1 MADAYSFPV
10 LVELEENDTPRLK
23 NKLVKYFQS
32 KKSGGGD
39 CEVDYEHGSRTA
51 TLRFRTE
58 EDQKNVCRR
67 ETHQISLDKG
77 VLKMTVRLPADETT
91 AQETS
96 PEKFDKK
103 SEPIIVKTIMA
114 PPAEKKRRVHAPQK
128 FLESNQER
136 WSCLHISS
144 NTDIDINL
152 QGPAA
157 NVPVNNKQSSADE
170 VTPAAEVQ
178 GDAKHGDD
186 DTPDEELCSTMAVV
200 GNINETLSQEF
211 LEMLVEN
218 ILRGLKASDSESLS
232 QSYTLEIIPHIS
244 SAVVTFQSGKENT
257 NFMTRCPENKTFK
270 KNKLSVCSLEVTK
283 KVLAEDIQNL
293 SEDIIRLYFEN
304 EGGDVEDIVLNQ
316 VEQSAIITFKE
327 HQAVRNIL
335 KKNKHR
341 IRQEEISVYPFYE
354 SLGIALYGKDKPPL
368 KLPATI
374 SESIDDAMG
383 RYLNRNQ
390 SASATIHRDL
400 AKHFCKADFTNQS
413 TVYLS
418 PVSSLLHQKDAKVM
432 IKEWRDTV
440 KSAFAQAMSKF
451 RSLKFHPDSEAWQES
466 EEKLRQMLEKE
477 DVDLISEKASGDLFV
492 VGLVEQV
499 NRLEK
504 PLSEVLNKIAKRV
517 RREKSSITQEIKMSP
532 STFHILCQDGLQDK
546 LLQVYP
552 ELKISFKKDCQDLT
566 VTGLND
572 EIFAASKVMY
582 DAMFA
587 LKRQNLDIDQYVFD
601 LLKDEEQEEL
611 TNTLLISNGINAAFE
626 ISTHRV
632 QLLAVSE
639 RDLSSAEGHL
649 GRLLISHF
657 IDVEDSN
664 VLQKPEWKHLVSQL
678 EKANSKSC
686 RKIRINTTGQQ
697 AVVSGHRES
706 VMKVSEELDDF
717 LKQNAHVEEAVVVNH
732 NAIVE
737 YFKLDTSRLKT
748 FQDRVVMSYRKD
760 SISLSGS
767 RADVSN
773 CKTLVEE
780 LVSSVFFESL
790 KVAKAGAKKFF
801 KDKESMYVNSLLSE
815 THCLVQ
821 LVDEISVGQDDLA
834 HRQVPKPV
842 YQLQTP
848 DGVEIAVCKADM
860 CHYPVYAV
868 VNSSNQDLNLN
879 GGLGGALLKAAG
891 PQLQDECDKVI
902 NVRGPLKPGD
912 CVLTNAGG
920 QLWCKKVIHAIGPKF
935 DPAKPPKALALLRK
949 AVKESLELAEMH
961 NIISVALPVISRGQG
976 FPLNLC
982 AITIVKAAKEYCD
995 EKFDDNTLKK
1005 IHFVNNDDG
1014 AVQAMEAAVRQ
1025 EFGNHGVS
1033 HSQQTPQTKAIK
1045 APLGSDPNCLGQVK
1059 TKEGLEIILVKG
1071 NIENAT
1077 TEVTVNTVFEDL
1089 ALNRGAVS
1097 NAILQEAGPT
1107 LQQLVKAKNA
1117 SGIVGEIIVTDG
1129 CKLKSKQVFHAV
1141 SPHWDKGQGTADK
1154 ILRGIFKDC
1163 MEKAE
1168 NTGLTSISFP
1178 AIGTGNLRFP
1188 KDLVVNLMLDE
1199 ILAFSSKKQPKHLKK
1214 VMIILYSG
1222 DAQTI
1227 QVFSKEFK
1235 KKFPNATVIPVS
1247 ASSPQ
1252 SQGPF
1257 SKVTSSSTMHETKMG
1272 SVAIQVVTGDITKE
1286 TTDVIV
1292 NSSNESFSLKSGV
1305 SKAILDAAG
1314 QAVETECQNLAAQSN
1329 PAMIMTQ
1336 PGNLKCKKILHL
1348 VGQTDPVKIK
1358 NTVKDALQMCVKNT
1372 YTSVSFPAIG
1382 TGQGSVQPGQVADA
1396 MLDAVIDVLNSNPS
1410 VPLKTIRIVIFQPP
1424 MLKDFYNSME
1434 ERAKI
1439 EASDTKEKGGFWGN
1453 IGSKIKSLF
1462 VGTADKPQKEGDFVI
1477 EALKVDP
1484 ACFHICG
1491 NSQTDVDSAKKWIND
1506 LISKELYSSN
1516 IQDNAIHSFS
1526 DADYK
1531 HLENIQ
1537 KTLGVSIRTE
1547 SKKGQASV
1555 TIEGLSKDVL
1565 EGSNVIHEMLRKARD
1580 KQVLEKNIELAGTVA
1595 DWQYQQQGFQFQS
1608 FDAMTNYNLEQA
1620 LENNQKT
1627 VKVTIKGQDYTV
1639 TMPSGPATDSQ
1650 GRTLNIKRIDKLK
1663 DDDIPEHW
1671 DAMPANTTCQAITI
1685 KAGTGEY
1692 DEVQNLFKASC
1703 NRTITKIE
1711 RIQNPGLWKSLQVKR
1726 RDMEQRNGH
1735 GNNVRRLFHGTCHTT
1750 VDWINEHGFNRS
1762 YAGRNA
1768 TYYGNG
1774 TYFAVNASYSAHDT
1788 YSKPNTNGE
1797 KFMYLCQVLTGD
1809 FSLGQQGM
1817 IVPPEKSTGSVQKY
1831 DSVVDN
1837 MSKPSMFVIFHD
1849 SQACPEYLITFK

>member
-1 MADAYSFPV
+1 M
-10 LVELEENDTPRLK
+10 
-23 NKLVKYFQS
+23 
-32 KKSGGGD
+32 
-39 CEVDYEHGSRTA
+39 
-51 TLRFRTE
+51 
-58 EDQKNVCRR
+58 
-67 ETHQISLDKG
+67 
-77 VLKMTVRLPADETT
+77 
-91 AQETS
+91 
-96 PEKFDKK
+96 
-103 SEPIIVKTIMA
+103 
-114 PPAEKKRRVHAPQK
+114 
-128 FLESNQER
+128 
-136 WSCLHISS
+136 
-144 NTDIDINL
+144 
-152 QGPAA
+152 
-157 NVPVNNKQSSADE
+157 
-170 VTPAAEVQ
+170 
-178 GDAKHGDD
+178 
-186 DTPDEELCSTMAVV
+186 
-200 GNINETLSQEF
+200 
-211 LEMLVEN
+211 
-218 ILRGLKASDSESLS
+218 
-232 QSYTLEIIPHIS
+232 
-244 SAVVTFQSGKENT
+244 
-257 NFMTRCPENKTFK
+257 
-270 KNKLSVCSLEVTK
+270 
-283 KVLAEDIQNL
+283 
-293 SEDIIRLYFEN
+293 
-304 EGGDVEDIVLNQ
+304 
-316 VEQSAIITFKE
+316 
-327 HQAVRNIL
+327 

-517 RREKSSITQEIKMSP
+517 RREKSSVTQEIKMSP

-601 LLKDEEQEEL
+601 LLKDEEQEDL

-1077 TEVTVNTVFEDL
+1077 VIWIFLLSFTKKSFE
-1089 ALNRGAVS
+1089 
-1097 NAILQEAGPT
+1097 
-1107 LQQLVKAKNA
+1107 
-1117 SGIVGEIIVTDG
+1117 
-1129 CKLKSKQVFHAV
+1129 
-1141 SPHWDKGQGTADK
+1141 
-1154 ILRGIFKDC
+1154 
-1163 MEKAE
+1163 
-1168 NTGLTSISFP
+1168 
-1178 AIGTGNLRFP
+1178 
-1188 KDLVVNLMLDE
+1188 
-1199 ILAFSSKKQPKHLKK
+1199 
-1214 VMIILYSG
+1214 
-1222 DAQTI
+1222 
-1227 QVFSKEFK
+1227 
-1235 KKFPNATVIPVS
+1235 
-1247 ASSPQ
+1247 
-1252 SQGPF
+1252 
-1257 SKVTSSSTMHETKMG
+1257 
-1272 SVAIQVVTGDITKE
+1272 
-1286 TTDVIV
+1286 
-1292 NSSNESFSLKSGV
+1292 
-1305 SKAILDAAG
+1305 
-1314 QAVETECQNLAAQSN
+1314 
-1329 PAMIMTQ
+1329 
-1336 PGNLKCKKILHL
+1336 
-1348 VGQTDPVKIK
+1348 GQTH
-1358 NTVKDALQMCVKNT
+1358 NTHR
-1372 YTSVSFPAIG
+1372 G
-1382 TGQGSVQPGQVADA
+1382 THS
-1396 MLDAVIDVLNSNPS
+1396 
-1410 VPLKTIRIVIFQPP
+1410 
-1424 MLKDFYNSME
+1424 
-1434 ERAKI
+1434 
-1439 EASDTKEKGGFWGN
+1439 
-1453 IGSKIKSLF
+1453 
-1462 VGTADKPQKEGDFVI
+1462 
-1477 EALKVDP
+1477 
-1484 ACFHICG
+1484 C
-1491 NSQTDVDSAKKWIND
+1491 SAYC
-1506 LISKELYSSN
+1506 L
-1516 IQDNAIHSFS
+1516 
-1526 DADYK
+1526 
-1531 HLENIQ
+1531 
-1537 KTLGVSIRTE
+1537 
-1547 SKKGQASV
+1547 
-1555 TIEGLSKDVL
+1555 
-1565 EGSNVIHEMLRKARD
+1565 
-1580 KQVLEKNIELAGTVA
+1580 
-1595 DWQYQQQGFQFQS
+1595 
-1608 FDAMTNYNLEQA
+1608 
-1620 LENNQKT
+1620 
-1627 VKVTIKGQDYTV
+1627 
-1639 TMPSGPATDSQ
+1639 
-1650 GRTLNIKRIDKLK
+1650 
-1663 DDDIPEHW
+1663 
-1671 DAMPANTTCQAITI
+1671 
-1685 KAGTGEY
+1685 
-1692 DEVQNLFKASC
+1692 
-1703 NRTITKIE
+1703 
-1711 RIQNPGLWKSLQVKR
+1711 
-1726 RDMEQRNGH
+1726 
-1735 GNNVRRLFHGTCHTT
+1735 
-1750 VDWINEHGFNRS
+1750 
-1762 YAGRNA
+1762 
-1768 TYYGNG
+1768 
-1774 TYFAVNASYSAHDT
+1774 
-1788 YSKPNTNGE
+1788 
-1797 KFMYLCQVLTGD
+1797 
-1809 FSLGQQGM
+1809 
-1817 IVPPEKSTGSVQKY
+1817 
-1831 DSVVDN
+1831 
-1837 MSKPSMFVIFHD
+1837 
-1849 SQACPEYLITFK
+1849 